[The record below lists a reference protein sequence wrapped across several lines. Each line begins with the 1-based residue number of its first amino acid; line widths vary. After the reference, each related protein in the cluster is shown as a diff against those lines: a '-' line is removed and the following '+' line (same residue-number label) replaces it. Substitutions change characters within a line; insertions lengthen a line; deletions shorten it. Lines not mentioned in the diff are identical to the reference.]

1 MALQDLTPQLRTR
14 LSRVERMVGLFVSV
28 ATLVLFTGFFYYL
41 YHTAQKKGWFL
52 TKAPYFVYLRSGA
65 GFKVGDTI
73 RLMGFEAGA
82 ITKITAA
89 KPYEYD
95 EKGRMVDVYIE
106 FVVHSPFYGYVWD
119 DSVVKIRSAGLL
131 GSRFLEI
138 TKGGTSGSTNKLYPT
153 FEESGGQLSK
163 ILLPEQKAYTNFL
176 AGAKYHLEA
185 DEPPELSSQLDD
197 VVKQVKAAIPT
208 ILNLTNQIAAVMANA
223 QNISSNVNT
232 LSSNANRLITAA
244 QPIVTNLAVITGNLK
259 EPRGSL
265 GDWLIPTNLNSQ
277 LEQTLGTTRLTLT
290 NASATLTNLSATVVT
305 AGATMT
311 NLSTTLTNVNL
322 TLLTANQFVGHTDT
336 NLTTLLDNVGSSL
349 TNLANLTSNLNA
361 QVQGNPQLVAEIG
374 QAIVNADQLMQGL
387 KRHWLLRSA
396 FKTNKPPATAPAPKK

>member
-1 MALQDLTPQLRTR
+1 MPLQDLTPQLRTR
-14 LSRVERMVGLFVSV
+14 LSRVERIVGLFVSV
-28 ATLVLFTGFFYYL
+28 ATLLLLAGFAYYL
-41 YHTAQKKGWFL
+41 HHTAQKKGWFL
-52 TKAPYFVYLRSGA
+52 TKAPYFVYLHSGA
-65 GFKVGDTI
+65 GFKVGDTV
-73 RLMGFEAGA
+73 RLLGFDAGE

-106 FVVHSPFYGYVWD
+106 FYVHAPYIGYVWD

-131 GSRFLEI
+131 GARFLEV
-138 TKGGTSGSTNKLYPT
+138 TKGGTSGSTNKLFPT
-153 FEESGGQLSK
+153 YQEAGSK
-163 ILLPEQKAYTNFL
+163 LTGILIPTQKAYTNIV

-185 DEPPELSSQLDD
+185 DEPPDLSSQMDD
-197 VVKQVKAAIPT
+197 VMKQVKAAIPT

-223 QNISSNVNT
+223 QSISSNVNT
-232 LSSNANRLITAA
+232 LSSNANRLIAAA
-244 QPIVTNLAVITGNLK
+244 QPIVTNLHVITGNLK

-265 GDWLIPTNLNSQ
+265 GEWLIPTNLNSQ
-277 LEQTLGTTRLTLT
+277 LEQTLGTTRTTLT

-336 NLTTLLDNVGSSL
+336 NLTALLDNVGSSL

-374 QAIVNADQLMQGL
+374 HAIVSANDLMQGL

-396 FKTNKPPATAPAPKK
+396 FKTNKAPATATPPKK

>member
-14 LSRVERMVGLFVSV
+14 LGRVERIVGLFVSV
-28 ATLVLFTGFFYYL
+28 ATLLLLTGFVYYL
-41 YHTAQKKGWFL
+41 YHTAHKKGWFL
-52 TKAPYFVYLRSGA
+52 TKAPYFVYLHSGA
-65 GFKVGDTI
+65 GFKPGDTVK
-73 RLMGFEAGA
+73 LMGFEAGE

-106 FVVHSPFYGYVWD
+106 FFVHAPYIGYVWD

-131 GSRFLEI
+131 GARFLEI
-138 TKGGTSGSTNKLYPT
+138 TKGGTSGSTNKLFPT
-153 FEESGGQLSK
+153 YQEEGSRLTG
-163 ILLPEQKAYTNFL
+163 ILIPSRKAYTNYV

-185 DEPPELSSQLDD
+185 DEPPDLSSQMDD
-197 VVKQVKAAIPT
+197 VMKQVKGAIPT
-208 ILNLTNQIAAVMANA
+208 ILNLTNQIAAVMVNA

-244 QPIVTNLAVITGNLK
+244 QPIITNLSVITGNLK

-265 GDWLIPTNLNSQ
+265 GDWLIPTNLNNQ
-277 LEQTLGTTRLTLT
+277 LEQTLGSTRTTLT
-290 NASATLTNLSATVVT
+290 NANTTLTNLTATVVT
-305 AGATMT
+305 AGH
-311 NLSTTLTNVNL
+311 TLTNLNT
-322 TLLTANQFVGHTDT
+322 TLLSANQFVGHTDT
-336 NLTTLLDNVGSSL
+336 NLTMLLDNVGNSL

-361 QVQGNPQLVAEIG
+361 QVQSNPQLVAEIG
-374 QAIVNADQLMQGL
+374 QAIVSADQLMQGL

-396 FKTNKPPATAPAPKK
+396 FKTNKPPATAPAPAPKK